1 MNDSVHGEI
10 KYVSISRVA
19 DAYILISLPSS
30 TTKKAYAEEVSLII
44 PLFLSNILLF

>member
-19 DAYILISLPSS
+19 DATLLLSIPSS
-30 TTKKAYAEEVSLII
+30 TTKKAYADEVSLII
-44 PLFLSNILLF
+44 FSHSANLLLF

>member
-19 DAYILISLPSS
+19 DATLLLSIPSS
-30 TTKKAYAEEVSLII
+30 TTKKAYADEVSLI
-44 PLFLSNILLF
+44 LFSLSANLLLF